1 MTTFRVF
8 LADGTTVDIDAPA
21 PNVARDKARDIHPG
35 IRILK
40 VKVLKGA

>member
-1 MTTFRVF
+1 MTLFRVF
-8 LADGTTVDIDAPA
+8 LSDGTTVDVLAPT
-21 PNVARDKARDIHPG
+21 PNVARDKARDQHPG

>member
-8 LADGTTVDIDAPA
+8 LADGTTVDIHAPT
-21 PNVARDKARDIHPG
+21 PNVARDKARDQFPG